1 MSRLH
6 SSRLLLLAKVL
17 LFALIVFSCN
27 VLSPSQTGNMQATAE
42 CQAFHLVQFIGE
54 HNAYIRVGSRNP
66 HWEAFTVVL
75 HAWGHGE
82 DKISSAPAQPLLAW
96 LPG

>member
-42 CQAFHLVQFIGE
+42 CQSL
-54 HNAYIRVGSRNP
+54 
-66 HWEAFTVVL
+66 
-75 HAWGHGE
+75 
-82 DKISSAPAQPLLAW
+82 SSCSIHRRTQRIYTRW
-96 LPG
+96 